1 MKKVRMIL
9 SVAAILFAIVAA
21 FATNSSPKSLADHKV
36 DFLQATG
43 CNIDGICRDSTSE
56 SVCEA
61 PEGETLQSYS
71 PTGPTCSAF
80 APVGKVWVD

>member
-9 SVAAILFAIVAA
+9 SVAAILFAIVAV
-21 FATNSSPKSLADHKV
+21 FATNSTPKSSADHQV
-36 DFLQATG
+36 DFLQVAG
-43 CNIDGICRDSTSE
+43 CNIDGICRDSTPE

-61 PEGETLQSYS
+61 PEEETLQSYS

-80 APVGKVWVD
+80 APEGKVWVD